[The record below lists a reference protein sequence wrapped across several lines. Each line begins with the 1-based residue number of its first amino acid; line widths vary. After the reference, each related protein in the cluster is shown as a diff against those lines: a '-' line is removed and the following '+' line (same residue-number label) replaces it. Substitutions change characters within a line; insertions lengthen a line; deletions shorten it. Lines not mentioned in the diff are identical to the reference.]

1 MIASMKLTLPCL
13 VATATLLSACNT
25 GSSSPGSTLTTTP
38 TPQRGQLLTN
48 PPTATGTYGTSE
60 LQALLAGNSTAAQF
74 LQLSFS
80 PTCTV
85 TVYHFEYYTVGAKGE
100 STQAS
105 AALMIPS
112 GTASGCSGPRPIVEY
127 AHATT
132 PDKTFNIADLSRAD
146 NDEGLLLAAAFAS
159 QGYIVVAPNY
169 AGYDTSTLGY
179 HPYLVADQQS
189 KDMID
194 ALAAA
199 RSALTGALAPPSTD
213 GGKLFITGYSQGGF
227 VAMATARAMQGA
239 GETVTAAAPMS
250 GPYALAAF
258 GDAVF
263 NGEVDLSA
271 TLNTTLLL
279 GAYQQ
284 TYGNIYTQPTDV
296 FTTQYANGIETLLP
310 SATPITTLYSQGLL
324 PQFALF
330 SATPPAAQYVT
341 LTPATTPANLA
352 PAFALGFG
360 DPPLVLNTYRLAY
373 LQDAAAAPDGGFP
386 TVTTNQPAAGPTN
399 ALRQA
404 LKANDLRDWVPTAPI
419 LLCGGDSDPDVF
431 FFNAQLMQQYW
442 TTNQPATPVTVLD
455 VDATP
460 TGTYAAY
467 QTAFAALKTVVAVA
481 AVAGGATDGG
491 ALAVLEDYHAG
502 LVPPVCL
509 GAVKSFFDAQL

>member
-1 MIASMKLTLPCL
+1 MKLTLPCL
-13 VATATLLSACNT
+13 LVATSLLSACNIGGIPT
-25 GSSSPGSTLTTTP
+25 GSSSPTP
-38 TPQRGQLLTN
+38 TPQRGQLVMN
-48 PPTATGTYGTSE
+48 PPTATGTYGTADI
-60 LQALLAGNSTAAQF
+60 LALLAGNSTAAGY
-74 LQLSFS
+74 LKLSF
-80 PTCTV
+80 TALCTV
-85 TVYHFEYYTVGAKGE
+85 TVYHFEYYTVGAKAE

-105 AALMIPS
+105 GALMIPS
-112 GTASGCSGPRPIVEY
+112 GAASGCSGPRPIVEY

-132 PDKTFNIADLSRAD
+132 PDKTFNIADLTRAD

-199 RSALTGALAPPSTD
+199 RSALGGKLAPPSTD
-213 GGKLFITGYSQGGF
+213 SGKLFITGYSQGGF

-239 GETVTAAAPMS
+239 GTTVTAAAPMS

-263 NGEVDLSA
+263 DGEVDLSA

-279 GAYQQ
+279 GSYQQ
-284 TYGNIYTQPTDV
+284 AYGNIYSNSGDI
-296 FTTQYANGIETLLP
+296 FTSEYAPGIETLLP
-310 SATPITTLYSQGLL
+310 SSTPITTLYAQGLL

-330 SATPPAAQYVT
+330 SATPPGLGYASI
-341 LTPATTPANLA
+341 TPATSPANLA

-360 DPPLVLNTYRLAY
+360 DPPLLLNTYRESY
-373 LQDAAAAPDGGFP
+373 LQDAASAPDGGFP
-386 TVTTNQPAAGPTN
+386 TVTTNVPAATPTN

-431 FFNAQLMQQYW
+431 FFNTQLMQQYW
-442 TTNQPATPVTVLD
+442 TSNPPTTSVTVLD
-455 VDATP
+455 VDARP

-467 QTAFAALKTVVAVA
+467 QTAFGVLKAAVAVA

-502 LVPPVCL
+502 LVPPMCL
-509 GAVKSFFDAQL
+509 GAVKAFFDTQL

>member
-1 MIASMKLTLPCL
+1 MRLTLPCL
-13 VATATLLSACNT
+13 LAATTLLSACNI
-25 GSSSPGSTLTTTP
+25 GSSAPGSTATTS
-38 TPQRGQLLTN
+38 TPQRGQLLMN
-48 PPTATGTYGTSE
+48 PPTASGTYSTSDI
-60 LQALLAGNSTAAQF
+60 LTLLAGNSTAAQF

-85 TVYHFEYYTVGAKGE
+85 TVYHIEYYTVGAMAE

-105 AALMIPS
+105 GALMIPS
-112 GTASGCSGPRPIVEY
+112 GTGSECSGPRPIVEY

-132 PDKTFNIADLSRAD
+132 PDKTFNIADLSRSD
-146 NDEGLLLAAAFAS
+146 NDEGILLAAAFAS

-179 HPYLVADQQS
+179 HPYLVAAQQS
-189 KDMID
+189 DDMID

-199 RSALTGALAPPSTD
+199 RSALAGTLAPRSTD
-213 GGKLFITGYSQGGF
+213 SGKLFITGYSQGGF

-239 GETVTAAAPMS
+239 GEVVTAAAPMS

-263 NGEVDLSA
+263 DGEVDLGA

-284 TYGNIYTQPTDV
+284 TYGNIYTAPTDV
-296 FTTQYANGIETLLP
+296 FTAQYANGIETLLP
-310 SATPITTLYSQGLL
+310 STTPITTLYSQGLL
-324 PQFALF
+324 PQYALF
-330 SATPPAAQYVT
+330 SDTPPAAEYAT
-341 LTPATTPANLA
+341 ITPPTTPANLA
-352 PAFALGFG
+352 PAYALGFG

-386 TVTTNQPAAGPTN
+386 TVTTNQPAATPGNT
-399 ALRQA
+399 LRQA
-404 LKANDLRDWVPTAPI
+404 LKANDLRDWVPTFPM

-431 FFNAQLMQQYW
+431 FFNTQLMQQYW
-442 TTNQPATPVTVLD
+442 TTNPPTTAFTVLD
-455 VDATP
+455 VDAAP
-460 TGTYAAY
+460 SGSYAAY
-467 QTAFAALKTVVAVA
+467 QRAFAALKAAVA
-481 AVAGGATDGG
+481 ASAVIGGATDGG
-491 ALAVLEDYHAG
+491 ALDVLEDYHAG

-509 GAVKSFFDAQL
+509 GAVKAFFDTQL